1 MRRHDEHA
9 RARVLPRDICS
20 LVRKLEFWN
29 ENELFAIKRAAALSA
44 PLVWDTTA
52 RVPSK

>member
-1 MRRHDEHA
+1 MSTRG
-9 RARVLPRDICS
+9 RVCS
-20 LVRKLEFWN
+20 PGIFAVWFATGVWN
-29 ENELFAIKRAAALSA
+29 ENELFAIKRVAALSA